1 MSEIEPKKITYSG
14 VHSYPPEFCE
24 FGISLAKC
32 QQWLQS
38 NHPDL
43 YTKLYPNIA
52 SPSSQASDSATGD
65 TPVSTLAAAA
75 SSLSIDQ
82 NNKIQQDLTKK
93 QHREEL
99 KQQKELAKKLSSKIT
114 IKRIERNK
122 RKHIIS
128 ISGLEVFNIDSKKLA
143 KTFASKFATGAS
155 VTKNAEKLDE
165 ILVQGDVSDEAKLYI
180 EGLLKEQGLEDVK
193 VVQVDDKKI
202 LKKAAAAAA
211 GGGGGSGGAGGGAG
225 GANKGAK

>member
-1 MSEIEPKKITYSG
+1 MSEVEPKRIIYCG
-14 VHSYPPEFCE
+14 VCSYPPEFCE

-38 NHPDL
+38 NHPEI
-43 YTKLYPNIA
+43 YTKLYPN
-52 SPSSQASDSATGD
+52 SPSEKTTSDNGD
-65 TPVSTLAAAA
+65 PVSTIAAAT

-82 NNKIQQDLTKK
+82 NNKIQQDLAKK
-93 QHREEL
+93 QHREEI

-155 VTKNAEKLDE
+155 VTKNAEKMDE

-180 EGLLKEQGLEDVK
+180 EGLLKDQGLEDVK
-193 VVQVDDKKI
+193 VEQVDDKKKI
-202 LKKAAAAAA
+202 KKAAAAAA
-211 GGGGGSGGAGGGAG
+211 AAGGDKG
-225 GANKGAK
+225 GK

>member
-1 MSEIEPKKITYSG
+1 MSEIEPKKIIYCG
-14 VHSYPPEFCE
+14 VCSYPPEFCE

-38 NHPDL
+38 NHADL
-43 YTKLYPNIA
+43 YSKLYPTANTTTT
-52 SPSSQASDSATGD
+52 SSESTAAAAGGGGD
-65 TPVSTLAAAA
+65 PVSTIAAAT

-82 NNKIQQDLTKK
+82 NNKIQQDLAKK

-99 KQQKELAKKLSSKIT
+99 KQQKELAKKLSSKII

-165 ILVQGDVSDEAKLYI
+165 ILVQGDVSDEAKAYI

-193 VVQVDDKKI
+193 VEQVDDKKKI
-202 LKKAAAAAA
+202 KKAAAAAA
-211 GGGGGSGGAGGGAG
+211 AAGGAGGDKG
-225 GANKGAK
+225 GK

>member
-1 MSEIEPKKITYSG
+1 MC
-14 VHSYPPEFCE
+14 SYPPEFCE

-38 NHPDL
+38 NHSEI
-43 YTKLYPNIA
+43 YAKLYPN
-52 SPSSQASDSATGD
+52 SPSETTTSDNGD
-65 TPVSTLAAAA
+65 PVSTIAAAT

-82 NNKIQQDLTKK
+82 NNKIQQDLAKK
-93 QHREEL
+93 QHREEI

-155 VTKNAEKLDE
+155 VTKNAEKMDE

-180 EGLLKEQGLEDVK
+180 EGLLKDQGLEDVK
-193 VVQVDDKKI
+193 VEQVDDKKKI
-202 LKKAAAAAA
+202 KKAAAAAA
-211 GGGGGSGGAGGGAG
+211 AGGDKG
-225 GANKGAK
+225 GK

>member
-1 MSEIEPKKITYSG
+1 MSEIEPKRIIYCG
-14 VHSYPPEFCE
+14 VCSYPPEFCE
-24 FGISLAKC
+24 FGISLTKC
-32 QQWLQS
+32 QQWLHS
-38 NHPDL
+38 KHPEI
-43 YTKLYPNIA
+43 YASLYPDIA
-52 SPSSQASDSATGD
+52 PAGSSSSETAAASGD
-65 TPVSTLAAAA
+65 QPVSTLAAAT

-82 NNKIQQDLTKK
+82 NNKIQQDLAKK
-93 QHREEL
+93 QHREEI

-155 VTKNAEKLDE
+155 VTKNAEKMDE

-180 EGLLKEQGLEDVK
+180 EGLLKEQGLENVK
-193 VVQVDDKKI
+193 VEQVDDKKKI
-202 LKKAAAAAA
+202 KKAAAAAA
-211 GGGGGSGGAGGGAG
+211 AAAGGSGDKGG
-225 GANKGAK
+225 K

>member
-1 MSEIEPKKITYSG
+1 MSEIEPKRIIYCG
-14 VHSYPPEFCE
+14 VCSYPPEFCE
-24 FGISLAKC
+24 FGISLIKC

-38 NHPDL
+38 NHPEM
-43 YTKLYPNIA
+43 YAKLYPGA
-52 SPSSQASDSATGD
+52 DSSSSATASDAAGAGSD
-65 TPVSTLAAAA
+65 QPVSTLAAAT

-82 NNKIQQDLTKK
+82 NNKIQQDLAKK
-93 QHREEL
+93 QHREEV

-155 VTKNAEKLDE
+155 VTKNAEKMDE
-165 ILVQGDVSDEAKLYI
+165 ILVQGDVSDEAKSYI

-193 VVQVDDKKI
+193 VEQVDDKKKI
-202 LKKAAAAAA
+202 KKAAAAAA
-211 GGGGGSGGAGGGAG
+211 AAGDKGG
-225 GANKGAK
+225 K